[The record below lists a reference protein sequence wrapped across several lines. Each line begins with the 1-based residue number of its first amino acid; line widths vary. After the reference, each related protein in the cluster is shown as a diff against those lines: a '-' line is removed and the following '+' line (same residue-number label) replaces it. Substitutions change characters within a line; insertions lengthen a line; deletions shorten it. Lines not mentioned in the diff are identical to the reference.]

1 MDTGSVY
8 KFTEFLHTS
17 NTLYKQMFI
26 KLFCKYLIFTID
38 TKHSRHTGMNFIDNE
53 EAIFGEKYKFIENI
67 KEMWI

>member
-1 MDTGSVY
+1 
-8 KFTEFLHTS
+8 
-17 NTLYKQMFI
+17 MFI

-38 TKHSRHTGMNFIDNE
+38 TKHSRYTGMNFIDNE